1 MGEQIDWLQVIIL
14 SFLQGLTEFLPIS
27 SSAHLVIPSQIGLWR
42 DQGLAFDVAVHFG
55 SLFAVIIYFRREVR
69 GLIRQFFAL
78 MGKTLAFK
86 LDFRNELDKTE
97 DTVYFV
103 HLLVATIPIFLAGFL
118 LKDIAEN
125 QLRSLPI
132 IATSTI
138 LFGLILWLA
147 DNKRTIQKTQ
157 TKMNVSRAFLIGI
170 AQISAIIPG
179 ASRSGVT
186 ISAALFLG
194 LDRETASRFSL
205 MLGIPTICGAMALL
219 ISQVPIADL
228 SSTSISFIGAVLISF
243 SVAYVSIH
251 YFLKYIAMWGFFP
264 FVIYRLCLGTF
275 LLYLSFST

>member
-1 MGEQIDWLQVIIL
+1 MGEQIDWLQIIIL

-27 SSAHLVIPSQIGLWR
+27 SSAHLVIPSQIGIWS
-42 DQGLAFDVAVHFG
+42 DQGLTFDVAVHFG

-69 GLIRQFFAL
+69 DLIHQFFAL
-78 MGKTLAFK
+78 VGKILALR
-86 LDFRNELDKTE
+86 LDLRNELARTE
-97 DTVYFV
+97 DTINLV
-103 HLLVATIPIFLAGFL
+103 HLLVATIPILLAGFI

-147 DNKRTIQKTQ
+147 DSKRTIQKSQ
-157 TKMNVSRAFLIGI
+157 TRMNMSRAFLIGI
-170 AQISAIIPG
+170 AQIAAIIPG

-194 LDRETASRFSL
+194 MDRERASKFSI

-219 ISQVPIADL
+219 TSQIPIADI
-228 SSTSISFIGAVLISF
+228 SSISISFIGAVLISF
-243 SVAYVSIH
+243 FVAYASIH
-251 YFLKYIAMWGFFP
+251 YFLKYVSTWGFFP

-275 LLYLSFST
+275 LFYLSFSA

>member
-1 MGEQIDWLQVIIL
+1 MGEQIDWLQIIIL

-27 SSAHLVIPSQIGLWR
+27 SSAHLVIPSQIGIWS

-69 GLIRQFFAL
+69 GLIHQFFAL
-78 MGKTLAFK
+78 VGKILAFK
-86 LDFRNELDKTE
+86 LDFRNELGRTE
-97 DTVYFV
+97 DTVNLV
-103 HLLVATIPIFLAGFL
+103 HLLVATIPILLAGFL

-147 DNKRTIQKTQ
+147 DSKRTIQKNQ
-157 TKMNVSRAFLIGI
+157 TRMNMSRAFLIGI
-170 AQISAIIPG
+170 AQIAAIIPG
-179 ASRSGVT
+179 ASRSGAT

-194 LDRETASRFSL
+194 IDRERASRFSI

-219 ISQVPIADL
+219 ASQIPIADL
-228 SSTSISFIGAVLISF
+228 SSISISFIGAVLISF
-243 SVAYVSIH
+243 FVAYASIH
-251 YFLKYIAMWGFFP
+251 YFLKYVSQWGFLP

-275 LLYLSFST
+275 LFYLSFSA

>member
-1 MGEQIDWLQVIIL
+1 MGEQIDWLQIIIL

-27 SSAHLVIPSQIGLWR
+27 SSAHLVIPSQIGIWS
-42 DQGLAFDVAVHFG
+42 DQGLTFDVAVHFG

-69 GLIRQFFAL
+69 DLIHQFFAL
-78 MGKTLAFK
+78 VGKILTFK
-86 LDFRNELDKTE
+86 LDFRNELGRTE
-97 DTVYFV
+97 DIINLV
-103 HLLVATIPIFLAGFL
+103 HLLVATIPILLAGFI

-147 DNKRTIQKTQ
+147 DSKRTIQKNQ
-157 TKMNVSRAFLIGI
+157 TRMNMSRAFLIGI
-170 AQISAIIPG
+170 AQIAAIIPG

-194 LDRETASRFSL
+194 IDRERASRFSI

-219 ISQVPIADL
+219 TSQIPTADL
-228 SSTSISFIGAVLISF
+228 SSISISFMGAVLISF
-243 SVAYVSIH
+243 FVAYASIH
-251 YFLKYIAMWGFFP
+251 YFLKYVSQWGFFP
-264 FVIYRLCLGTF
+264 FVIYRLCLGAF
-275 LLYLSFST
+275 LFYLSFSA

>member
-1 MGEQIDWLQVIIL
+1 MGEQIDWLQIIIL

-27 SSAHLVIPSQIGLWR
+27 SSAHLVIPSQIGVWD

-55 SLFAVIIYFRREVR
+55 SLFAVIIYFRREVYDLTYQLVAVVR
-69 GLIRQFFAL
+69 KILPFRSNSSDEPVSKTGSIDLI
-78 MGKTLAFK
+78 
-86 LDFRNELDKTE
+86 
-97 DTVYFV
+97 
-103 HLLVATIPIFLAGFL
+103 HLVVATIPILLAGFI

-147 DNKRTIQKTQ
+147 DSERTIQKNQ
-157 TKMNVSRAFLIGI
+157 TRMNMSRAILIGI
-170 AQISAIIPG
+170 AQIAAIIPG

-194 LDRETASRFSL
+194 MDRERASRFSI

-219 ISQVPIADL
+219 ASQIPIADL
-228 SSTSISFIGAVLISF
+228 SSISISFIPAALISF
-243 SVAYVSIH
+243 FVAYASIH
-251 YFLKYIAMWGFFP
+251 YFLKYVSKWGFFP
-264 FVIYRLCLGTF
+264 FVIYRVCLGTF
-275 LLYLSFST
+275 LFYLSFSS

>member
-1 MGEQIDWLQVIIL
+1 MGEQIDWLQIIIL

-27 SSAHLVIPSQIGLWR
+27 SSAHLIIPSQIGIWS
-42 DQGLAFDVAVHFG
+42 DQGLTFDVAVHFG

-69 GLIRQFFAL
+69 DLIHQFFAL
-78 MGKTLAFK
+78 VGKILAFK
-86 LDFRNELDKTE
+86 SDFRNELGRTE
-97 DTVYFV
+97 DTINLV
-103 HLLVATIPIFLAGFL
+103 HLVVATIPILLAGFI

-125 QLRSLPI
+125 QLRTLPI

-147 DNKRTIQKTQ
+147 GKKRKTQKTQ
-157 TKMNVSRAFLIGI
+157 ARMNVSRALLIGI
-170 AQISAIIPG
+170 AQIAAIIPG

-194 LDRETASRFSL
+194 LDRERASKFSL

-219 ISQVPIADL
+219 TSQLPIAEL
-228 SSTSISFIGAVLISF
+228 SSISISFIGAALISF
-243 SVAYVSIH
+243 SVAYTSIH
-251 YFLKYIAMWGFFP
+251 YFLKYISKWGFFP

-275 LLYLSFST
+275 LFYLSFSA

>member
-1 MGEQIDWLQVIIL
+1 MGEQIDWLQIIIL

-27 SSAHLVIPSQIGLWR
+27 SSAHLIIPSQIGIWS
-42 DQGLAFDVAVHFG
+42 DQGLTFDVAVHFG

-69 GLIRQFFAL
+69 DLIHQLFAL
-78 MGKTLAFK
+78 VGKILAFK
-86 LDFRNELDKTE
+86 LDFRNELGRTE
-97 DTVYFV
+97 DTINLV
-103 HLLVATIPIFLAGFL
+103 HLLVATIPILLAGFI

-138 LFGLILWLA
+138 VFGLILWLA
-147 DNKRTIQKTQ
+147 DNKRKIQKTQ
-157 TKMNVSRAFLIGI
+157 TRMDMSRAFLIGI
-170 AQISAIIPG
+170 AQVAAIIPG

-194 LDRETASRFSL
+194 LDRERASRFSL

-219 ISQVPIADL
+219 TSQIPITDL
-228 SSTSISFIGAVLISF
+228 SSISISFIGAALISF
-243 SVAYVSIH
+243 SVAYASIH
-251 YFLKYIAMWGFFP
+251 YFLKHISKWGFFP

-275 LLYLSFST
+275 LFYLSFSA

>member
-1 MGEQIDWLQVIIL
+1 MGEQIDWLQIIIL

-27 SSAHLVIPSQIGLWR
+27 SSAHLVIPSQIGIWS
-42 DQGLAFDVAVHFG
+42 DQGLTFDVAVHFG
-55 SLFAVIIYFRREVR
+55 SLLAVIIYFRREVR
-69 GLIRQFFAL
+69 DLIHQFFAL
-78 MGKTLAFK
+78 VGKILALK
-86 LDFRNELDKTE
+86 LDLRNELARTE
-97 DTVYFV
+97 DTINLV
-103 HLLVATIPIFLAGFL
+103 HLLVATIPILIAGFI

-147 DNKRTIQKTQ
+147 DSKRTIQKTQ
-157 TKMNVSRAFLIGI
+157 TRMNMSRAFLIGI
-170 AQISAIIPG
+170 AQIAAIIPG

-194 LDRETASRFSL
+194 MDRERASRFSI

-219 ISQVPIADL
+219 TSQIPNADL
-228 SSTSISFIGAVLISF
+228 SSISISFMGAVLISF
-243 SVAYVSIH
+243 FVAYASIH
-251 YFLKYIAMWGFFP
+251 YFLKYVSQWGFFP

-275 LLYLSFST
+275 LFYLFFSA

>member
-1 MGEQIDWLQVIIL
+1 MGEQIDWLQIIIL

-27 SSAHLVIPSQIGLWR
+27 SSAHLVIPSQIGIWS
-42 DQGLAFDVAVHFG
+42 DQGLTFDVAVHFG

-69 GLIRQFFAL
+69 DLVHQFFAL
-78 MGKTLAFK
+78 VGKILAFK
-86 LDFRNELDKTE
+86 LDFRNELGRTE
-97 DTVYFV
+97 DTINLV
-103 HLLVATIPIFLAGFL
+103 HLVVATVPILLAGFI

-147 DNKRTIQKTQ
+147 DSKRTIQKNQ
-157 TKMNVSRAFLIGI
+157 TRMNMSRAFLIGI
-170 AQISAIIPG
+170 AQIAAIIPG

-194 LDRETASRFSL
+194 LDREGASKFSL

-219 ISQVPIADL
+219 TSQIPIADL
-228 SSTSISFIGAVLISF
+228 SSISISFTVAALISF
-243 SVAYVSIH
+243 SVAYASIH
-251 YFLKYIAMWGFFP
+251 YFLKYISKWGFFP
-264 FVIYRLCLGTF
+264 FVIYRLCLGT
-275 LLYLSFST
+275 LLFYLSYSA

>member
-1 MGEQIDWLQVIIL
+1 MGEQIDWLQIIIL

-27 SSAHLVIPSQIGLWR
+27 SSAHLVIPSQIGIWS
-42 DQGLAFDVAVHFG
+42 DQGLTFDVAVHFG

-69 GLIRQFFAL
+69 DLIHQFFAL
-78 MGKTLAFK
+78 VGKILAFK
-86 LDFRNELDKTE
+86 SDFRNELGRTE
-97 DTVYFV
+97 DTINLV
-103 HLLVATIPIFLAGFL
+103 HLVVATIPILLAGFI

-147 DNKRTIQKTQ
+147 DSKRTIQKNQ
-157 TKMNVSRAFLIGI
+157 TRMNMSRAFLIGI
-170 AQISAIIPG
+170 AQIAAIIPG

-194 LDRETASRFSL
+194 MDRERASKFSL

-219 ISQVPIADL
+219 TSQLPIADL
-228 SSTSISFIGAVLISF
+228 SSISISFIGAALISF
-243 SVAYVSIH
+243 SVAYTSIH
-251 YFLKYIAMWGFFP
+251 YFLKYISKWGFFP

-275 LLYLSFST
+275 LFYLSFSA

>member
-1 MGEQIDWLQVIIL
+1 MGEQIDWLQIIIL

-27 SSAHLVIPSQIGLWR
+27 SSAHLVIPSQIGIWS
-42 DQGLAFDVAVHFG
+42 DQGLTFDVAVHFG
-55 SLFAVIIYFRREVR
+55 SLLAVIIYFRREVR
-69 GLIRQFFAL
+69 DLIHQFFAL
-78 MGKTLAFK
+78 VRKILALK
-86 LDFRNELDKTE
+86 LDLRNELARTE
-97 DTVYFV
+97 DTINLV
-103 HLLVATIPIFLAGFL
+103 HLLVATIPILLAGFI

-147 DNKRTIQKTQ
+147 DSKRTIQKNQ
-157 TKMNVSRAFLIGI
+157 TRMNISRAFLIGI
-170 AQISAIIPG
+170 AQITAIIPG

-194 LDRETASRFSL
+194 IDRERASRFSI

-219 ISQVPIADL
+219 TSQIPNADL
-228 SSTSISFIGAVLISF
+228 SSISISFMGAVLISF
-243 SVAYVSIH
+243 FVAYASIH
-251 YFLKYIAMWGFFP
+251 YFLKYVSQWGFFP

-275 LLYLSFST
+275 LFYLFFSA

>member
-1 MGEQIDWLQVIIL
+1 MGEQIDWLQIIIL

-27 SSAHLVIPSQIGLWR
+27 SSAHLVIPSQIGIWS
-42 DQGLAFDVAVHFG
+42 DQGLTFDVAVHFG

-69 GLIRQFFAL
+69 DLIHQFFAL
-78 MGKTLAFK
+78 VGKILAFK
-86 LDFRNELDKTE
+86 LDFRNELGRTE
-97 DTVYFV
+97 DTINLV
-103 HLLVATIPIFLAGFL
+103 HLVVATVPILLAGFI

-147 DNKRTIQKTQ
+147 DSKRRIQKTQ
-157 TKMNVSRAFLIGI
+157 TRMNMYRAFLIGI
-170 AQISAIIPG
+170 AQIAAIIPG

-194 LDRETASRFSL
+194 MDRERASRFSI

-219 ISQVPIADL
+219 TSQIPIADL
-228 SSTSISFIGAVLISF
+228 SSLSISFIVAALISF
-243 SVAYVSIH
+243 CVAYASIH
-251 YFLKYIAMWGFFP
+251 YFLKYISKWGFFP
-264 FVIYRLCLGTF
+264 FVIYRLCLGT
-275 LLYLSFST
+275 LLFYLSFSA

>member
-1 MGEQIDWLQVIIL
+1 MGEQIDWLQIIIL

-27 SSAHLVIPSQIGLWR
+27 SSAHLVIPSQIGIWS
-42 DQGLAFDVAVHFG
+42 DQGLTFDVAVHFG
-55 SLFAVIIYFRREVR
+55 SLFAVIIYFRSEVR
-69 GLIRQFFAL
+69 DLIHQFFAL
-78 MGKTLAFK
+78 IGKILAFK
-86 LDFRNELDKTE
+86 LDFRNELGRTE
-97 DTVYFV
+97 DTINLV
-103 HLLVATIPIFLAGFL
+103 HLVVATIPILLAGFI

-147 DNKRTIQKTQ
+147 DSKRTIQKNQ
-157 TKMNVSRAFLIGI
+157 TRMNMSRAFLIGI
-170 AQISAIIPG
+170 AQIAAIIPG

-194 LDRETASRFSL
+194 MDRERASKFSI

-219 ISQVPIADL
+219 TSQIPIADL
-228 SSTSISFIGAVLISF
+228 SSISISFVGAVLISF
-243 SVAYVSIH
+243 SVAYASIH
-251 YFLKYIAMWGFFP
+251 YFLKYVSKWGFFP

-275 LLYLSFST
+275 LFYFSFSA

>member
-1 MGEQIDWLQVIIL
+1 MGEQIDWLQIIIL

-27 SSAHLVIPSQIGLWR
+27 SSAHLIIPSQIGIWS
-42 DQGLAFDVAVHFG
+42 DQGLTFDVAVHFG

-69 GLIRQFFAL
+69 DLIHQLFAL
-78 MGKTLAFK
+78 VGKILAFK
-86 LDFRNELDKTE
+86 LDFRNELGRTE
-97 DTVYFV
+97 DTINLV
-103 HLLVATIPIFLAGFL
+103 HLLVATIPILLAGFI

-138 LFGLILWLA
+138 VFGLILWIA

-157 TKMNVSRAFLIGI
+157 TRMDMSRAFLIGI
-170 AQISAIIPG
+170 AQVAAIIPG

-194 LDRETASRFSL
+194 LDRERASRFSL

-219 ISQVPIADL
+219 TSQIPITDL
-228 SSTSISFIGAVLISF
+228 SSISISFVGAALISF
-243 SVAYVSIH
+243 SVAYASIH
-251 YFLKYIAMWGFFP
+251 YFLKYISKWGFFP

-275 LLYLSFST
+275 LFYLSFSA

>member
-1 MGEQIDWLQVIIL
+1 MGEQINWLQIIIL

-27 SSAHLVIPSQIGLWR
+27 SSAHLVIPSQIGIWS
-42 DQGLAFDVAVHFG
+42 DQGLTFDVAVHFG

-69 GLIRQFFAL
+69 DLIHQFFAL
-78 MGKTLAFK
+78 VGKILAFK
-86 LDFRNELDKTE
+86 LDFRNELGSTE
-97 DTVYFV
+97 DTINLV
-103 HLLVATIPIFLAGFL
+103 HLLVATIPILFAGFI

-147 DNKRTIQKTQ
+147 DSKRTIQKTQ
-157 TKMNVSRAFLIGI
+157 KRMTMSRALLIGI
-170 AQISAIIPG
+170 AQIAAIIPG

-194 LDRETASRFSL
+194 MDRERASRFSI

-219 ISQVPIADL
+219 TSQIPIADL
-228 SSTSISFIGAVLISF
+228 SSISISFMGAVLISF
-243 SVAYVSIH
+243 FVAYASIH
-251 YFLKYIAMWGFFP
+251 YFLKYVSKLGFLP

-275 LLYLSFST
+275 LFYLSF